1 MMQAAVAV
9 AAALLS
15 LSAIAHAQDR
25 AAIEAGEQVYA
36 DNCATCH
43 GDKLRST
50 GAMPDLKEVR
60 PGDRARF
67 DKFVAEGR
75 GAGMPAFQGTL
86 SPEEIDQIWA
96 YIRSRAGGR

>member
-1 MMQAAVAV
+1 MQAAGTI

-15 LSAIAHAQDR
+15 TSAAAHAQEQM
-25 AAIEAGEQVYA
+25 IEAGEQVYG

-50 GAMPDLKEVR
+50 GAMPDLKELR
-60 PGDRARF
+60 PGDRSRF
-67 DKFVAEGR
+67 DKLVLEGR
-75 GAGMPAFQGTL
+75 GQMPAWQGTL

-96 YIRSRAGGR
+96 YVRSRADGR